1 MRSKEEKELQ
11 TKLAFFDID
20 GTLSAPQY
28 INEEGQAVIG
38 FTRDGWKEYT
48 DRCRE
53 HSYDYCKAV
62 PYVKDFAIRLHDAGV
77 RMYVLSTSQFP
88 GETAAKHVFV
98 EEHYHGIFDEVI
110 TTSSDDEKLTIIQ
123 QKAQEQNVL
132 LPQCMF
138 VEDTLATLFKAHVL
152 GIRCVHVSNIAA
164 GNITM

>member
-1 MRSKEEKELQ
+1 MH

-20 GTLSAPQY
+20 GTLSAPRY
-28 INEEGQAVIG
+28 INDKGQAVIG
-38 FTRDGWKEYT
+38 FTKEGWKDYT
-48 DRCRE
+48 DRHWE
-53 HSYDYCKAV
+53 HSYDDCMAV
-62 PYVKDFAIRLHDAGV
+62 PYVRDFALQLHNAGI

-98 EEHYHGIFDEVI
+98 EAHYHGIFDEVI

-123 QKAQEQNVL
+123 QKAQERGAL
-132 LPQCMF
+132 LSECMF